1 VGSATE
7 GGESGAI
14 ELSELLSLRL
24 GIAGSGDLSIGDAI
38 TGGADSEGGKVSAL
52 LGVGV
57 GGAGAG
63 GDSAGRGAT
72 SGTGAGS
79 GWGASSIWV

>member
-1 VGSATE
+1 MGSATG

-14 ELSELLSLRL
+14 ELSELLPLRL
-24 GIAGSGDLSIGDAI
+24 GIAGSGDPSIGDAI

-63 GDSAGRGAT
+63 GGSAGRGAT

-79 GWGASSIWV
+79 GSGAGSIWA

>member
-1 VGSATE
+1 MGSATG

-14 ELSELLSLRL
+14 ELSELLRRL
-24 GIAGSGDLSIGDAI
+24 GIAGSGDPSIGDAI
-38 TGGADSEGGKVSAL
+38 TGGADSEDGKVSAL
-52 LGVGV
+52 LGV

-79 GWGASSIWV
+79 GWGAGSIWV